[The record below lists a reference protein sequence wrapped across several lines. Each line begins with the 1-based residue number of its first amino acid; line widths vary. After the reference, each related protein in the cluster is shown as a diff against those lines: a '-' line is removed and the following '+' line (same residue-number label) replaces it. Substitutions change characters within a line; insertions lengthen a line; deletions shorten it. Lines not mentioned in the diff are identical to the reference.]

1 MLRKYLFIFIIL
13 YVSFTGCVSFSD
25 LKTPGKDSGKIK
37 NYFRDRVMD
46 ARDIFT
52 LTGTFGV
59 VGGVKGQIGPLG
71 TGLYVE
77 SGAGYHT
84 NFADETGLRNGETGM
99 HATDDIVLLFGSDSS
114 FPESYG
120 GNKERA
126 ELRGKNYESAFSHPA
141 AYTRLGFAIALLGG
155 VRFEFN
161 IGELADFLLGFF
173 LIDIY
178 GDDVYLKAPVRTE

>member
-1 MLRKYLFIFIIL
+1 
-13 YVSFTGCVSFSD
+13 
-25 LKTPGKDSGKIK
+25 
-37 NYFRDRVMD
+37 MD
-46 ARDIFT
+46 ARNIFT
-52 LTGTFGV
+52 VTGTFGF
-59 VGGVKGQIGPLG
+59 VGGIKGQIGPLS

-99 HATDDIVLLFGSDSS
+99 HSTDDIVLMFGADSS
-114 FPESYG
+114 SPESYG

-126 ELRGKNYESAFSHPA
+126 ELRGKKYESSFSHPA
-141 AYTRLGFAIALLGG
+141 AYTRLGFAAALLGG

-161 IGELADFLLGFF
+161 IGELGFF

-178 GDDVYLKAPVRTE
+178 GDDVYLNTRFVQN

>member
-1 MLRKYLFIFIIL
+1 MFRKYLLFFIIL
-13 YVSFTGCVSFSD
+13 YATLTGCVSFSD
-25 LKTPGKDSGKIK
+25 QKNPGGESGKIK

-52 LTGTFGV
+52 VTGTFGV
-59 VGGVKGQIGPLG
+59 VGGIKGQIGPLG

-77 SGAGYHT
+77 SGSGYHT
-84 NFADETGLRNGETGM
+84 NFADETGLRNGETGS
-99 HATDDIVLLFGSDSS
+99 HSTDDIVLLFGTDSS

-120 GNKERA
+120 GNRERS
-126 ELRGKNYESAFSHPA
+126 ELRGKKYESAFSHTP
-141 AYTRLGFAIALLGG
+141 AYTRLGFAAGLLWG

-161 IGELADFLLGFF
+161 IGELADFLLGFL

-178 GDDVYLKAPVRTE
+178 GDDVYLSPKKTE